1 MKDLNTFKAFPTILS
16 RREIF
21 KDFPEIIND
30 VAERA
35 FKVNGEDSKG
45 FIMGTVNDLASRMSA
60 TQLSNFI
67 SAVMEAL

>member
-45 FIMGTVNDLASRMSA
+45 FIMGTVNDL
-60 TQLSNFI
+60 Q
-67 SAVMEAL
+67 VE